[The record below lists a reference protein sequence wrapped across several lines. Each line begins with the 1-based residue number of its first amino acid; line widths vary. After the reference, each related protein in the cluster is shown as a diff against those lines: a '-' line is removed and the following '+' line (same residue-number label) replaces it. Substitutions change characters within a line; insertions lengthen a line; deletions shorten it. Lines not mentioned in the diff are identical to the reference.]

1 MQNQIHIQE
10 IATYM
15 IAGKRKEM
23 LKRCYLK
30 KMVEMCLIHIQE
42 RSCALKSVVR
52 QIKRGHIRQ
61 IKSGLIHGN
70 CQKTVGLSSL
80 ISSDY
85 KKKKLPMQIK
95 TQAAS

>member
-1 MQNQIHIQE
+1 MAQHKIVKCTVDIGKGVKLSVGLNTKGNIKTE
-10 IATYM
+10 IT
-15 IAGKRKEM
+15 
-23 LKRCYLK
+23 
-30 KMVEMCLIHIQE
+30 QT
-42 RSCALKSVVR
+42 VVR
-52 QIKRGHIRQ
+52 QIKREHIRQ

-95 TQAAS
+95 TQAVS